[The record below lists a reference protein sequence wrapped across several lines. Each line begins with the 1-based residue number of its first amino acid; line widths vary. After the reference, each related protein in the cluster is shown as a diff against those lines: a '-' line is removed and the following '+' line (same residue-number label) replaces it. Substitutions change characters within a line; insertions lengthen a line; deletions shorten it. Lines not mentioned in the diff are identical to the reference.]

1 MNIEKHG
8 NKWRIRQMDRGHLY
22 VVSLDHKPTKAEAVQ
37 LLAQKFSQGVPQ
49 QADLTFQQ
57 AAGAYVESKR
67 NILSP
72 ATLKEYTRTAGRLPA
87 PFCALNIAA
96 ITSLDVQKVVND
108 LAADHNPKTVAN
120 YAHFIMAVLR
130 AQDIS
135 LKAPQLPQRIKK
147 TPYIPTENDV
157 KAVLAQMAG
166 TQHELALLL
175 CCFGLRR
182 SEVCALTIDDIEGCV
197 VHVNK
202 AMVQDENKNYVIKT
216 TKTTESTR
224 DVVIPSDLA
233 DRIRAQGYV
242 YKCHPDTLYK
252 YLLKAQKRAGV
263 PQFSLHKLRHFFASY
278 LHQKGYTDKQI
289 QEMGGWKTDNVMKT
303 VYQHAMEMDAAKQ
316 KAAADIAGLFS

>member
-1 MNIEKHG
+1 MTIEQHG

-37 LLAQKFSQGVPQ
+37 LMAQKFSQGVPQ

-135 LKAPQLPQRIKK
+135 VSKKRRIYPQR
-147 TPYIPTENDV
+147 TTSRQSLPRW
-157 KAVLAQMAG
+157 LAHS
-166 TQHELALLL
+166 TSLL
-175 CCFGLRR
+175 CC
-182 SEVCALTIDDIEGCV
+182 SA
-197 VHVNK
+197 
-202 AMVQDENKNYVIKT
+202 
-216 TKTTESTR
+216 
-224 DVVIPSDLA
+224 
-233 DRIRAQGYV
+233 
-242 YKCHPDTLYK
+242 
-252 YLLKAQKRAGV
+252 
-263 PQFSLHKLRHFFASY
+263 AS
-278 LHQKGYTDKQI
+278 
-289 QEMGGWKTDNVMKT
+289 
-303 VYQHAMEMDAAKQ
+303 A
-316 KAAADIAGLFS
+316 